1 MDSANITFYEINA
14 TIVTRGHQQHQ
25 TEQQQQQRGA
35 GASRWTDPNIP
46 PPLLFAK
53 PHRSHKVVEEKGEEE
68 AGGWEKGEEEAWG
81 WEHWRGR
88 GLGGLESKDDDK
100 QKHENGKG
108 GFGGAFAELDVSA
121 LVDVP
126 VPSLIYA
133 KIEEAGG
140 PNEAD
145 GGIKGL
151 VISHERCS
159 IGSLSLSPLRVGPGL
174 PSPAVL
180 VTRVGV
186 ESLECIRG
194 FATEMLTQVSSVGI
208 TL

>member
-25 TEQQQQQRGA
+25 KEQQQQQRGA

-46 PPLLFAK
+46 PPFLFAK

-68 AGGWEKGEEEAWG
+68 AEG

-108 GFGGAFAELDVSA
+108 GIGGAFAELDVSA

-151 VISHERCS
+151 VISHGRCS

-186 ESLECIRG
+186 ESLECFRG